1 MSWLIL
7 ILSGALEAVWAAALH
22 RTSQATGR
30 HRLVPGLVFL
40 VSVIASTGGLAVAM
54 QSIPTGTA
62 YAVWV
67 GMDCMATARPP
78 VLARTEA
85 RKTRAGTSRRRPVA
99 WAVRCRA
106 AAQTASSAPER
117 MSISHDMTAPVAS
130 LVACRVLN
138 RRPEARKRGLGLQV

>member
-30 HRLVPGLVFL
+30 RRLVPGLVLL

-67 GMDCMATARPP
+67 GVGV
-78 VLARTEA
+78 VL
-85 RKTRAGTSRRRPVA
+85 TSGYAMVTK
-99 WAVRCRA
+99 VERA
-106 AAQTASSAPER
+106 AAARILLLGGIAAS
-117 MSISHDMTAPVAS
+117 VVGLK
-130 LVACRVLN
+130 LVA
-138 RRPEARKRGLGLQV
+138 

>member
-54 QSIPTGTA
+54 RSIPTGTA

-67 GMDCMATARPP
+67 GVGVVLTSGYAMIAGVERATA
-78 VLARTEA
+78 ARTLLIGGIA
-85 RKTRAGTSRRRPVA
+85 ASVAGLK
-99 WAVRCRA
+99 
-106 AAQTASSAPER
+106 
-117 MSISHDMTAPVAS
+117 
-130 LVACRVLN
+130 LVA
-138 RRPEARKRGLGLQV
+138 